1 MNTNRRGD
9 CTLYEDIAKFYDRLG
24 WSSFPLKLWEQI
36 KVYFEQENF
45 NPTSH
50 LDIAC
55 GTGALS
61 IKITSEGILS
71 EGLDYSSE
79 MIKSARNNAE
89 SANLDIKF
97 YHADMRSFE
106 LNKKYDLITC
116 TYDSINHLLSI
127 EEWKQTFSSVKYHL
141 NDTGIFVFDV
151 NTLKALKER
160 WNSININKDNQGNYL
175 IQSGTYYG
183 DKGIASATFTA
194 FAKEE
199 NGLYDSF
206 EETFTEIAFPSSEVI
221 NILKEVGFNNIT
233 ITDINFNSLANPD
246 EEFRNVYICRL

>member
-1 MNTNRRGD
+1 M
-9 CTLYEDIAKFYDRLG
+9 YENIAKFYDRLG
-24 WSSFPLKLWEQI
+24 WSNFPLKLWEQMKI
-36 KVYFEQENF
+36 YLKQENF
-45 NPTSH
+45 KPTNH

-89 SANLDIKF
+89 TANLDIEF
-97 YHADMRSFE
+97 YHADMRSFR
-106 LNKKYDLITC
+106 LNNTYDLITC

-127 EEWKQTFSSVKYHL
+127 DEWKQTFSSVKTHL
-141 NDTGIFVFDV
+141 NDNGLFVFDV

-160 WNSININKDNQGNYL
+160 WNSININKDNLENYL
-175 IQSGTYYG
+175 IQRGIYYE
-183 DKGIASATFTA
+183 DKGIATATFTA
-194 FAKEE
+194 FTKEE

-206 EETFTEIAFPSSEVI
+206 EETFTEIAFPSSQI
-221 NILKEVGFNNIT
+221 FNILKEIGFNNIT
-233 ITDINFNSLANPD
+233 IADSNFNRLTNPD
-246 EEFRNVYICRL
+246 EEYRNVYICK

>member
-1 MNTNRRGD
+1 M
-9 CTLYEDIAKFYDRLG
+9 
-24 WSSFPLKLWEQI
+24 

-45 NPTSH
+45 NPTNH

-61 IKITSEGILS
+61 IKITSEGIHS
-71 EGLDYSSE
+71 DGLDYSSE

-89 SANLDIKF
+89 SANLDINF
-97 YHADMRSFE
+97 YHADMRSFR

-116 TYDSINHLLSI
+116 TFDSINHLLSL
-127 EEWKQTFSSVKYHL
+127 EEWKQTFYSAKLHL
-141 NDTGIFVFDV
+141 NDNGIFVFDA

-160 WNSININKDNQGNYL
+160 WNSISVNKDHQGNYL
-175 IQSGTYYG
+175 IQKSIYNE

-194 FAKEE
+194 FTKEE

-206 EETFTEIAFPSSEVI
+206 EETFTEIAFSSSEII
-221 NILKEVGFNNIT
+221 NVLIEVGFNYIT
-233 ITDINFNSLANPD
+233 ITDINFNRLPNPD
-246 EEFRNVYICRL
+246 EEYRNVYICRFR